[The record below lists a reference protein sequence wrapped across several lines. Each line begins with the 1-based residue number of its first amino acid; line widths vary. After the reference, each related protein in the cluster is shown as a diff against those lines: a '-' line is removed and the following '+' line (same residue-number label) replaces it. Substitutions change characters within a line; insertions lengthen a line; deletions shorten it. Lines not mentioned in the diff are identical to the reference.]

1 MSVLDLLAATMEGML
16 LDDEDLQQSLE
27 RAKRFFKTDYMD
39 RGMVKWQ
46 GYFLSDHTEDV
57 SKYSEKRRDAA
68 ERADLQEMSPV
79 AISECLLEAYA
90 QHQPVTIQLR
100 NHTVAGHSSPFYH
113 GMVSGIQG
121 DQLVL
126 LTEKVQRRFLFED
139 ILWVGD
145 LI

>member
-1 MSVLDLLAATMEGML
+1 MSVLDWLAVTMEGML
-16 LDDEDLQQSLE
+16 LDKEDLQQSLE
-27 RAKRFFKTDYMD
+27 RAKRFFEKDYTD

-57 SKYSEKRRDAA
+57 SKYSKKRCDEA
-68 ERADLQEMSPV
+68 ERADLREMTPV

-90 QHQPVTIQLR
+90 QHRPVTIQLR
-100 NHTVAGHSSPFYH
+100 NHTATGHSSPFYH

-126 LTEKVQRRFLFED
+126 LTDKVQQRFLFED

>member
-1 MSVLDLLAATMEGML
+1 MSVLDWSAVTMEGML
-16 LDDEDLQQSLE
+16 LDDEDFQQSLE
-27 RAKRFFKTDYMD
+27 RAKQFFEKDYTD

-57 SKYSEKRRDAA
+57 SKYSKQRRDEA
-68 ERADLQEMSPV
+68 ERADLQEMTPV

-90 QHQPVTIQLR
+90 QHRPVTIQLR
-100 NHTVAGHSSPFYH
+100 NHTVTGHSSPFYH

-126 LTEKVQRRFLFED
+126 LTDKVQQRFLFEN

>member
-1 MSVLDLLAATMEGML
+1 MSVLDWLAVTMEGML
-16 LDDEDLQQSLE
+16 LDNEDLQQSLE
-27 RAKRFFKTDYMD
+27 RAKRFFEKDYTD

-57 SKYSEKRRDAA
+57 SKYSKKRRDEA
-68 ERADLQEMSPV
+68 ERADLQEMTPV

-90 QHQPVTIQLR
+90 QHRPVTIQLR
-100 NHTVAGHSSPFYH
+100 NHTATGHSSPFYR

-126 LTEKVQRRFLFED
+126 LTDKVQQRFLFED